1 MFNYKTPIL
10 YVLTAILL
18 LTGYAPINSSFKGY
32 EEISIADIENSA
44 AYDERSVMF
53 SDISYG
59 DNEHQRYD
67 IYLPINRDH
76 RKTKVLI
83 LLHGGS
89 WMHGDKLN
97 LNDMVSSM
105 MERMPNVA
113 IVNMNYTLASADNF
127 AFPTQFHDI
136 GKVIDHVTALSGSF
150 DVMPEFGII
159 GRSSGGHLG
168 LMYDSVFDT
177 EDRVKFVTSIAGPTD
192 FTDPYLNRADNF
204 ELLFELL
211 VDPEAYGTNPLESLS
226 PIYNIN
232 IFTSPRL
239 LIYGQDDKKVPLTNG
254 ENYLEALQRA
264 GVDSHLKEFDAGHS
278 NAWNDEQ
285 WDEAFLQIEK
295 GVRLYLN

>member
-10 YVLTAILL
+10 YVLTALLL
-18 LTGYAPINSSFKGY
+18 LTGFSPINSSFRGF
-32 EEISIADIENSA
+32 EEISIADLENSA
-44 AYDERSVMF
+44 TYMGRSVMF

-59 DNEHQRYD
+59 DGEHQRYD
-67 IYLPINRDH
+67 IYLPVNRDQ

-97 LNDMVSSM
+97 LNGMVSSM
-105 MERMPNVA
+105 LERMPNVA

-127 AFPTQFHDI
+127 AFPTQFLDI
-136 GKVIDHVTALSGSF
+136 GKVIDHVTALSNSF

-177 EDRVKFVTSIAGPTD
+177 DDRVKFVTSLAGPTD

-204 ELLFELL
+204 ELLFDLL
-211 VDPEAYGTNPLESLS
+211 VDPEAYGTNPLETLS
-226 PIYNIN
+226 PIHNIN

-239 LIYGQDDKKVPLTNG
+239 LIYGQDDKKVPMSNG
-254 ENYLEALQRA
+254 LNYLDALQHA
-264 GVDSHLKEFDAGHS
+264 GVESHLLEFDAGHS
-278 NAWNDEQ
+278 NVWSEAQWNEV
-285 WDEAFLQIEK
+285 FNQIQK
-295 GVRLYLN
+295 GISLYLK